1 MIRMTRNR
9 KGVIVILSGSLLA
22 AAFLFYMIKIYVMKD
37 AVLILSTLIAGYPIV
52 KKAWQS
58 VRMRA
63 SSIEL
68 LVTIAVAGALMI
80 GEYVES
86 AAVTFLFIFGAYLE
100 AHTLEKT
107 RRSLKSLMD
116 MAPLKATVKREGKSV
131 SIPAEEVK
139 IGDLVLVPSGEKIA
153 VDGIV
158 VSGQALLNEAAIT
171 GESVPA
177 SKQKND
183 HVFSGTIV
191 DSGYIEVIAERVG
204 EDTTFAKIIEL
215 VEEAQESK
223 AKTQKF
229 LEKFA
234 NFYTPVILVLSVMVY
249 FFTKDIELT
258 LTFLVIAC
266 PGALVISAPVSIVAG
281 IGNGA
286 NSGILIKGGEVMEK
300 LSKIDVVLFDK
311 TGTLTKGQPE
321 VTAIQAYGME
331 EEELLTMAAE
341 AEVIS
346 EHHLGKT
353 IVREAKSRGIRL
365 INRPDDVEVIK
376 GHGIK
381 ATIKGKKVMI
391 GNRKWMKE
399 NQIRISYD
407 VESYAV
413 GQEKKGNTA
422 VFTAINNHIIGV
434 ISVADR
440 IRAEAADTIQHL
452 KQIGVKQI
460 FMLTGDNLH
469 TAKTVANQLGIDQ
482 VYAELLP
489 EEKVEKVKQLQQ
501 QGFKIA
507 MVGDGINDAPAIAM
521 ADIGIAMGGS
531 GTDAVMETA
540 DMIIIADRLEKLIHG
555 YKLAKATVS
564 NMKQNMFFAVATVMI
579 LLAGVLSKN
588 IFLASGMFIHEF
600 SVLMVILNA
609 LRLVGYNKDKGRL
622 YREEKQNESVS
633 APTA

>member
-1 MIRMTRNR
+1 
-9 KGVIVILSGSLLA
+9 
-22 AAFLFYMIKIYVMKD
+22 MKD

-452 KQIGVKQI
+452 KQIGIKQI

>member
-1 MIRMTRNR
+1 MTRNR

-422 VFTAINNHIIGV
+422 VFAAINNHIIGV

-531 GTDAVMETA
+531 GTDAAMEIA

>member
-1 MIRMTRNR
+1 MTRNR

>member
-1 MIRMTRNR
+1 
-9 KGVIVILSGSLLA
+9 
-22 AAFLFYMIKIYVMKD
+22 MKD